1 MFQLFQVD
9 FFRGMYAFKISKTYE
24 TINPTN
30 QNESYDKK
38 IENHKI
44 KVCKKEEYY
53 NAQSDAQI
61 PIGVFEQSLRIFE
74 SSP

>member
-24 TINPTN
+24 TINSTN
-30 QNESYDKK
+30 YNENFDKK

-53 NAQSDAQI
+53 NA
-61 PIGVFEQSLRIFE
+61 
-74 SSP
+74 